1 MQHHFIHV
9 SGLIA
14 QADLPSWARQGLAS
28 GLLRWA
34 EPQDALKSLS
44 SDEAVAELWWFY
56 APPWSAL
63 GRVQALAGQSEHSA
77 APWATVHR
85 QLLRARQTVATPVR
99 LLSALHAPP
108 VSLVAEALQPF
119 TGMENLPSGGIEE
132 LLSALEAELIQPD
145 APQDDMGALL
155 AQLHAWAAPEV
166 WDVLEALEAADW
178 DSSRTPL
185 MREDV
190 SPPEPGAVAHLAR
203 LLGAGE
209 RAPMMEAA
217 FLNAKASL
225 DSALASHHEEVSGLK
240 QQMAAQATELDQK
253 AQAQEATQG
262 QLKEAKEEGEL
273 LLLQLHQVQEELE
286 QLFLQ
291 AKDKDAAHQKAQAD
305 AEAAA
310 KAAAEQSAKALAA
323 AQAEAKAALD
333 KSQADAKAALDKAT
347 TAHQQEA
354 AKLKEDAAAKAAERD
369 QARKALADAQATLDK
384 ARAEHKTALD
394 KAQADAKAQLEK
406 AQADSKVALDKA
418 RAEHQAAADKA
429 QADMQAAL
437 QKAKAE
443 HHAALDHTQ
452 GQLKEAQE
460 EGELL
465 LLQLHQVQEE
475 LEQIFLQG
483 KDKEAAHAREMA
495 AARAQSA
502 EQVATAETAV
512 EKIRQEAQAA
522 QQKYDAE
529 LNRARTDAQDEL
541 TAAKEESELLTMRLS
556 QLKDELEQ
564 ARVQQLEAE
573 SAAADALANAQ
584 AAAEQARSDT
594 EAEQLQAQ
602 QTLEQLQADLMSAK
616 EALNALTEER
626 DLALAAAEAE
636 RAQLAEQLG
645 AAELLLEKARE
656 EAQAAVLQAQAAAEN
671 GARQLQEAQSAEE
684 LLLLQLQQAQDS
696 LDAHSLD
703 LQQLQDQFDAQA
715 LEQSR
720 QLQAVQSELQEAQLA
735 LELAQLSQTREDE
748 EFSSLRIDRD
758 QALAELVIAKKEAA
772 EQLVGAE
779 LAVEK
784 VRLEAQASLLHAQ
797 AAYQGEVETL
807 QNRLALAEQERN
819 AARERESQL
828 TEALHKTR
836 EVLNASQTEMQSLE
850 SEREQT
856 VRARDQAE
864 ENAAQAR
871 GEMQT
876 LVESHAAALAD
887 QQQAH
892 EQVLLQM
899 RQQRDQLLLELHR
912 AHEELQDFEKARE
925 EALALVASAQALADK
940 ARRATEVA
948 QQDLEA
954 ALLKAEETAQQRLAA
969 ERLEQE
975 ALSLRLRETEEG
987 MELLRQKS
995 TEADAAAEE
1004 LLLQLKQ
1011 SHEELD
1017 ARALRVQEL
1026 EAQLQATSE
1035 RYRRLQSRY
1044 PQAVDVDSVAIAA
1057 VDRHAPV
1064 PAIAWR
1070 LQGLCVAGTVW
1081 PELVLR
1087 TTLEPGGAGVRLETA
1102 AGSVPLSGMDAPLVP
1117 KALVARQP
1125 GQLERFRGMGQQA
1138 WQLLVGA
1145 CAAVDQALAAAS
1157 GAVPGAP
1164 AGFDLAFWRQSLGA
1178 LAPALNAL
1186 PPVFRHDGVRLR
1198 SERRV
1203 SRYEHLWLEFEG
1215 AGYGSA
1221 RLPGFSLRLAAVTG
1235 QGEGFS
1241 HLPQI
1246 EVPATPAGAPPFA
1259 GWFAVSRDDYG
1270 PNLELRADTQRQ
1282 AFDLATW
1289 QRLPKEAQA
1298 MLLSAIATL
1307 PAALKALQSSGRS
1320 VSRPWL
1326 DWAQLLDGLMSAMR
1340 VSLNATAATSAATTT
1355 KAAPATQAVPVAP
1368 AAPAPAA
1375 ALLPAQAVLQGAV
1388 LNPDLYSPAAA
1399 PEPAAPAQRAT
1410 RSKVTGPAKAAAAKS
1425 AAAPAAKSAPKP
1437 ALKASPITAAP
1448 KLPPSATRAAA
1459 APSKKAG
1466 TAKKAGARA

>member
-9 SGLIA
+9 SGLID

-34 EPQDALKSLS
+34 EPQDALNGLS
-44 SDEAVAELWWFY
+44 SEEAPGELWWFY

-63 GRVQALAGQSEHSA
+63 GRVQALAGQRDDSA

-85 QLLRARQTVATPVR
+85 QLLRARQIATVPVR
-99 LLSALHAPP
+99 LLSALHTPP

-119 TGMENLPSGGIEE
+119 TGMESLPSGSIEE
-132 LLSALEAELIQPD
+132 LVSTLEAELIQSG
-145 APQDDMGALL
+145 APHDDMGVLL
-155 AQLHAWAAPEV
+155 AQLHAWVEPEV
-166 WDVLEALEAADW
+166 WDVLEALEAANW

-190 SPPEPGAVAHLAR
+190 SPPEPAAVAHLAQ
-203 LLGAGE
+203 LLAAGE
-209 RAPMMEAA
+209 RAPMVEAA
-217 FLNAKASL
+217 VLDAKAAL
-225 DSALASHHEEVSGLK
+225 DGALVTHRQEVSYLK

-253 AQAQEATQG
+253 AQAQEA
-262 QLKEAKEEGEL
+262 
-273 LLLQLHQVQEELE
+273 
-286 QLFLQ
+286 
-291 AKDKDAAHQKAQAD
+291 
-305 AEAAA
+305 
-310 KAAAEQSAKALAA
+310 
-323 AQAEAKAALD
+323 
-333 KSQADAKAALDKAT
+333 
-347 TAHQQEA
+347 
-354 AKLKEDAAAKAAERD
+354 
-369 QARKALADAQATLDK
+369 
-384 ARAEHKTALD
+384 
-394 KAQADAKAQLEK
+394 
-406 AQADSKVALDKA
+406 
-418 RAEHQAAADKA
+418 
-429 QADMQAAL
+429 
-437 QKAKAE
+437 
-443 HHAALDHTQ
+443 TQ

-529 LNRARTDAQDEL
+529 LNRARTDAQHEL

-556 QLKDELEQ
+556 QLKDELDQ
-564 ARVQQLEAE
+564 ARAQQREAE
-573 SAAADALANAQ
+573 SAVADALANAQ
-584 AAAEQARSDT
+584 AATEQAHSVA
-594 EAEQLQAQ
+594 EAAQLQAQ
-602 QTLEQLQADLMSAK
+602 LAMEKLQAELTSA
-616 EALNALTEER
+616 EQACYALTEER
-626 DLALAAAEAE
+626 DQAMAAAED
-636 RAQLAEQLG
+636 
-645 AAELLLEKARE
+645 
-656 EAQAAVLQAQAAAEN
+656 
-671 GARQLQEAQSAEE
+671 GARQV
-684 LLLLQLQQAQDS
+684 
-696 LDAHSLD
+696 
-703 LQQLQDQFDAQA
+703 QA
-715 LEQSR
+715 LQGD
-720 QLQAVQSELQEAQLA
+720 LQEAQLS
-735 LELAQLSQTREDE
+735 LELAQLSQTRGAE
-748 EFSSLRIDRD
+748 EFSSLRTDRD
-758 QALAELVIAKKEAA
+758 RALAELDRMKKEAA
-772 EQLVGAE
+772 EQLVAAE
-779 LAVEK
+779 VVVEK
-784 VRLEAQASLLHAQ
+784 THLEAQASLLQAQ
-797 AAYQGEVETL
+797 AAYLGEVDAL
-807 QNRLALAEQERN
+807 HSRLALAEQERN

-836 EVLNASQTEMQSLE
+836 EVLNASQMEMQAWE
-850 SEREQT
+850 SEREQML
-856 VRARDQAE
+856 RGRHQAE
-864 ENAAQAR
+864 EDAAQAR
-871 GEMQT
+871 REIQA
-876 LVESHAAALAD
+876 LVDSHAAALAD
-887 QQQAH
+887 HQHAQ

-925 EALALVASAQALADK
+925 EALAQVASAQALTER
-940 ARRATEVA
+940 ARLETEVA

-954 ALLKAEETAQQRLAA
+954 ARLKTEETAQQLLAA
-969 ERLEQE
+969 QSLEQE
-975 ALSLRLRETEEG
+975 ALSLRLRETEDAI
-987 MELLRQKS
+987 ELLRQKS
-995 TEADAAAEE
+995 AEADATAEE
-1004 LLLQLKQ
+1004 LLLELKQ

-1017 ARALRVQEL
+1017 ARAVRAQEL

-1057 VDRHAPV
+1057 VDRHALV

-1070 LQGLCVAGTVW
+1070 LHGLCVGGTVW

-1102 AGSVPLSGMDAPLVP
+1102 AGAVPLAGMDAPLVP

-1164 AGFDLAFWRQSLGA
+1164 AGFDLAFWRQSLGT

-1198 SERRV
+1198 SERRA

-1235 QGEGFS
+1235 QGEAFS

-1282 AFDLATW
+1282 AFDLAAW

-1298 MLLSAIATL
+1298 MLLSAIAAL
-1307 PAALKALQSSGRS
+1307 PAALKALQSSGRE

-1340 VSLNATAATSAATTT
+1340 GALNAMAATGTT
-1355 KAAPATQAVPVAP
+1355 AAPAAKSVPVVAL
-1368 AAPAPAA
+1368 AAPPAA
-1375 ALLPAQAVLQGAV
+1375 ALLPAQAVLQGAA
-1388 LNPDLYSPAAA
+1388 LNPDLYSTAAPLQPAASA
-1399 PEPAAPAQRAT
+1399 QRTARGKAAGSAKVAAVEPVAAPT
-1410 RSKVTGPAKAAAAKS
+1410 PKS
-1425 AAAPAAKSAPKP
+1425 TPNAAPKA
-1437 ALKASPITAAP
+1437 ALKASPVTAAP
-1448 KLPPSATRAAA
+1448 KVPNSATRVAA
-1459 APSKKAG
+1459 APSKKAS